1 MYKSAARGVFVQW
14 SLILVSP
21 IMPCEVDEIG
31 FCTKCAACVE
41 PCDHLEQNLCRRSP
55 HLNTCFQAP
64 VAESRTC
71 EYDGSVKKFTMC
83 TYNVGFTVE
92 VGELVNFLKKERP
105 ADIVCIQEMR
115 YWQVSDLLE
124 RLRESRWSYCGR
136 SPRCRSIILS
146 TFPLEEVCRFRLGL
160 HHEFVTVRV
169 QGFYLTCLHLDDKKE
184 ETRLHQLWKVRDQL
198 SQKGVWG
205 LGRMHIFA
213 GDFNSLTKG
222 DKSEEEWVQVAVKRE
237 RSKLEEPKYVVAE
250 SMAQKNFSDCWDQVG
265 RQDLK
270 ITCR

>member
-1 MYKSAARGVFVQW
+1 MLIDSGVT
-14 SLILVSP
+14 
-21 IMPCEVDEIG
+21 MPCEVNEIG
-31 FCTKCAACVE
+31 FCIKCAACVE
-41 PCDHLEQNLCRRSP
+41 ACDHLEKNLCRRSP

-64 VAESRTC
+64 VADSRTG

-146 TFPLEEVCRFRLGL
+146 TFPLEEVCRFGSKSNN
-160 HHEFVTVRV
+160 EFVTVMV
-169 QGFYLTCLHLDDKKE
+169 QGFYLTCLHLNSKKE

-237 RSKLEEPKYVVAE
+237 RSKLEEPKYDVAA
-250 SMAQKNFSDCWDQVG
+250 SMAQKNFTDCWDQVG